1 MVFSLVAWVAT
12 GDVNVGARIVLSAVP
27 AQAVSCTIVYV
38 PGPTPS
44 DHVEADGNANRQKR
58 AGRSS
63 PGKTYGTSSG
73 TNRSDCGHGWQL
85 PLDYACCQE
94 PGEKTW
100 EAVLRAAVLSS
111 MAEE

>member
-12 GDVNVGARIVLSAVP
+12 GDVNTGARIVLSAVP
-27 AQAVSCTIVYV
+27 AQVRVRDRAYVSTHPLRSRRVLT
-38 PGPTPS
+38 GMPT
-44 DHVEADGNANRQKR
+44 ARKR
-58 AGRSS
+58 AGRSP

-85 PLDYACCQE
+85 PLDYVCCRE
-94 PGEKTW
+94 PDEKTW

>member
-1 MVFSLVAWVAT
+1 MAT
-12 GDVNVGARIVLSAVP
+12 GDVNVGARIVLSVVP
-27 AQAVSCTIVYV
+27 AQAVSSTIAYV
-38 PGPTPS
+38 SNPPPS
-44 DHVEADGNANRQKR
+44 ITWSFDGNSNRQKR
-58 AGRSS
+58 AGRAS
-63 PGKTYGTSSG
+63 PEKTYGTSSG